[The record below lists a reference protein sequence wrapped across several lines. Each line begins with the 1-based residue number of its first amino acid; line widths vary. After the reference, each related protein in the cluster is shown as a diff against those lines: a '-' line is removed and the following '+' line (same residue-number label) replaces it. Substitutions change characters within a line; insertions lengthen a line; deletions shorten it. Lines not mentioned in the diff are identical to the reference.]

1 MYKKKVVNHWPQG
14 RKEMTVSI
22 SAMQGWELQDSLPLS
37 AWRGQKGPDTTS
49 PGLSPC
55 PAAHICA
62 NKLGNKG
69 DSSRKPV
76 LKPHLDFGCEKQR
89 LSGWCGFPWI
99 FLPTQNVVPV
109 SFSCFK
115 SPPPPRPCVML
126 WFESKVSGTLM
137 FSIPGCRTGAVSGSS
152 ETLWRKSQTKRG
164 RTLRS
169 LCQLP
174 F

>member
-14 RKEMTVSI
+14 GKEMTVSI
-22 SAMQGWELQDSLPLS
+22 SALQGWELQDSLPLS

-115 SPPPPRPCVML
+115 SSPPPAAHVWCYGL
-126 WFESKVSGTLM
+126 NL
-137 FSIPGCRTGAVSGSS
+137 
-152 ETLWRKSQTKRG
+152 KSPV
-164 RTLRS
+164 RS
-169 LCQLP
+169 CFQSLAAGQVLFREAQKP
-174 F
+174 